1 MHYFLKKDPQGN
13 VNDNEYSSV
22 RSLGVRQPV
31 APTRPDATATLVSK
45 SITLFE
51 RSARLAASLSAAQP
65 PTEAFRVA
73 FRLMEDSIAQLTNSL
88 PPYKRRPSGI
98 FENMMGQNNGNISQ
112 ANSHGPSPTGSESS
126 TNSNQI
132 HYSASQHTLNFP
144 LLPSSMPSTSGSAF
158 GQSGHHMEIDETLV
172 LVHILLC
179 SASVQLYNI
188 FAKEDDNSYQK
199 VFSAARTGASIIAEV
214 AETMQ
219 ATGGY
224 YDVMLGPCLTLLADV
239 LVREAVRGGPEV
251 VESLE
256 PELEAVIFVLKAV
269 GSHSPFVS
277 RQATLVG
284 AAKDS
289 LSALH
294 DHGPEQ
300 GRRHAQH
307 QIQVPTVLSMTL
319 PPTPMLPFG
328 TGAV

>member
-1 MHYFLKKDPQGN
+1 

-22 RSLGVRQPV
+22 RSLGIRQPV
-31 APTRPDATATLVSK
+31 ASTRPDSTATLVSK

-73 FRLMEDSIAQLTNSL
+73 FRLMEDSIAQLTNSI
-88 PPYKRRPSGI
+88 PPYKRRASGT
-98 FENMMGQNNGNISQ
+98 FESVMGQNNGNISQ
-112 ANSHGPSPTGSESS
+112 ANSHGPSPTGSESP
-126 TNSNQI
+126 TNSNQV
-132 HYSASQHTLNFP
+132 HYSAPQHTLNFP
-144 LLPSSMPSTSGSAF
+144 LPPSSMPSTSAPAF
-158 GQSGHHMEIDETLV
+158 GHNGHRIEIDETLV

-179 SASVQLYNI
+179 SASVQLHNI

-199 VFSAARTGASIIAEV
+199 VFSAARTGAAIIAEV
-214 AETMQ
+214 AETMH

-224 YDVMLGPCLTLLADV
+224 YNVMLGPCLTLLADV
-239 LVREAVRGGPEV
+239 LVREAVRGGPGV
-251 VESLE
+251 VGSLE

-277 RQATLVG
+277 RQAALVG

-294 DHGPEQ
+294 DHRLEQ
-300 GRRHAQH
+300 GQRHSQH
-307 QIQVPTVLSMTL
+307 QVQVPTVLSMTL
-319 PPTPMLPFG
+319 PSTPMLPFG